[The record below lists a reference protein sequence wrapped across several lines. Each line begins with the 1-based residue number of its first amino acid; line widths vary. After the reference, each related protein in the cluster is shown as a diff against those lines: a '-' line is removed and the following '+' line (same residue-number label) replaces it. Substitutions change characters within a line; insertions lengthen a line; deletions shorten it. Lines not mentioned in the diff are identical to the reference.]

1 MQIFFLAL
9 VVLGGS
15 TETIAQG
22 LTDARRQ
29 KLHPKFQVLL
39 EESQF
44 RPSTRID
51 MPGFSVSRNERGE
64 DVVGAIIYTD
74 KPEALR
80 RSGIHVNSVYPGFVT
95 SMLTIAELERL
106 TNLNEV
112 TYIDPGT
119 VNYPVLD
126 VSVHEVG
133 VGLLHAGFLN
143 NTPYRGAG
151 AIVLIYDTG
160 IDWKHLDFRN
170 PSDTTK
176 SRILAIWDQTIT
188 PSFPGEVSPSGFS
201 YGVEYTKAHLD
212 DELDGTP
219 TGFVR
224 QVDRNGH
231 GTHVAGTAVGNGF
244 STAGKYTGVAPEADI
259 IVVKGGDEFFMEDRM
274 IDGLTY
280 AVNKAAQF
288 GKPIVVNWSIG
299 SQRGSHDGTRPY
311 EVAIDAMVATPGRVV
326 VVSAGNDGASNI
338 HLAGALSASEFRDI
352 QVVVPSY
359 TPNSGS
365 NNDQFLL
372 EVWFQGSQAVNAA
385 VTSPNGL
392 STSGPDGTITL
403 SDGVSAANGHRWI
416 TLWVR
421 DGTET
426 VPPREGTWTLRLSN
440 PSTSII
446 QFDGWLAVRRV
457 GKTLATLVGGG
468 NSKTVSMPG
477 TATGAITVGSFVTKW
492 GWPTHDGRAF
502 AYTGTD
508 RSDNVS
514 TFSGIGPTRDGRQ
527 KPDIAAPGQGIVA
540 ALSSSVDTS
549 TVSTR
554 ILPGLKTY
562 LLQGTSMSAPHVAGT
577 AALLLAAFSR
587 ATAERIKSLLTSTA
601 NADDF
606 TGAVPNFTWGFGK
619 LDVLEAMARAFSG
632 SASVARSLLRYDD
645 QIRPHELAPTLT
657 GSVKVAVR
665 ISPTISGKI
674 TRVMMNTTV
683 PARNPIVGNGSVRCE
698 LFSSVGGL
706 PGSRVGNALDWPL
719 SLLSAATYNSV
730 IATAMNAE
738 VSAGRDY
745 FIVLS
750 LTTPLDT
757 LRLRTDDGGAG
768 SAGRS
773 YQFDGSQWTVI
784 ARNLRIRLEVTAVSG
799 LVSVEEIPMIPDR
812 FSLFQNHPNPFN
824 PSTTIRFDVPYASRV
839 KLRVFDLLGRE
850 IRTLFDGEQKAGTS
864 DVVWDGTDYSG
875 LRVASGVYFYRLD
888 ASGYSETRKMI
899 LVR

>member
-1 MQIFFLAL
+1 MKIFLLAL

-15 TETIAQG
+15 IDAIAQG

-29 KLHPKFQVLL
+29 KLHPQFQVLL
-39 EESQF
+39 EESRL
-44 RPSTRID
+44 RPSAWKE
-51 MPGFSVSRNERGE
+51 MPGFSISRNERGE
-64 DVVGAIIYTD
+64 DVVGAIIYTE

-80 RSGIHVNSVYPGFVT
+80 KSGIHVNSVYPGFVT
-95 SMLTIAELERL
+95 ARLTLAELERL

-119 VNYPVLD
+119 VNYPTLD

-176 SRILAIWDQTIT
+176 SRILAIWDQTLT
-188 PSFPGEVSPSGFS
+188 PSFPGEVSPSDFR

-231 GTHVAGTAVGNGF
+231 GTHVAGTAVGNGL
-244 STAGKYTGVAPEADI
+244 STGGKYTGVAPEADI
-259 IVVKGGDEFFMEDRM
+259 IVVKGGDESFMEDRM

-299 SQRGSHDGTRPY
+299 SQRGPHDGTRPY
-311 EVAIDAMVATPGRVV
+311 EVAINSVVATPGRVV

-338 HLAGALSASEFRDI
+338 HLEGRLSPAEFRDI
-352 QVVVPSY
+352 QVTVPSY
-359 TPNSGS
+359 TPNPGS
-365 NNDQFLL
+365 NNDQFVL
-372 EVWFQGSQAVNAA
+372 EVWFQGSHAVNAT
-385 VTSPNGL
+385 VFSPNGL

-440 PSTSII
+440 PSTSAV
-446 QFDGWLAVRRV
+446 QFDAWLAVRRV

-477 TATGAITVGSFVTKW
+477 TAIGAITVGSFVTKW
-492 GWPTHDGRAF
+492 GWPTHDGRSF
-502 AYTGTD
+502 GYPGPDRTD
-508 RSDNVS
+508 NIS
-514 TFSGIGPTRDGRQ
+514 TFSSIGPTRDGRQ
-527 KPDIAAPGQGIVA
+527 KPDIAAPGQGIAA

-549 TVSTR
+549 TVRTQ
-554 ILPGLKTY
+554 ILPGIKTY
-562 LLQGTSMSAPHVAGT
+562 LLQGTSMSAPHVAGA
-577 AALLLAAFSR
+577 AALLLGAFPT
-587 ATAERIKSLLTSTA
+587 ATAERIKSLLTTTA

-606 TGAVPNFTWGFGK
+606 TGAVPNVTWGFGK
-619 LDVLEAMARAFSG
+619 LDVLQAMARAISG
-632 SASVARSLLRYDD
+632 SASVTRSILRYD
-645 QIRPHELAPTLT
+645 QTGAHELAPTLT
-657 GSVKVAVR
+657 GSVKLAVR
-665 ISPTISGKI
+665 ISPTVSGKI

-683 PARNPIVGNGSVRCE
+683 PARNPIFGTGSVRCE

-706 PGSRVGNALDWPL
+706 PGSRIGNAVDWPL
-719 SLLSAATYNSV
+719 SLLTAATYNSV

-738 VSAGRDY
+738 VSAGREY

-750 LTTPLDT
+750 LTNPLDT
-757 LRLRTDDGGAG
+757 LRLRTDVGTAE
-768 SAGRS
+768 RS
-773 YQFDGSQWTVI
+773 YQFDGSRWMAV

-799 LVSVEEIPMIPDR
+799 LVSVEELPVIPDR

-824 PSTTIRFDVPYASRV
+824 PSTTIRYGVPYASKV

-850 IRTLFDGEQKAGTS
+850 IRTLFDGEQTAGTY
-864 DVVWDGTDYSG
+864 DVVWDGTDYRG
-875 LRVASGVYFYRLD
+875 LQVASGVYFYRLD